1 MTRDQ
6 FLVDEGSGYTT
17 HLWRR
22 PVNRFGRLVWIWCDA
37 PPGEKYEIRFE
48 ERDRRPVDC
57 FDLPLFGNF
66 LDPETNIS

>member
-22 PVNRFGRLVWIWCDA
+22 PVNRFGHLVWICCDA
-37 PPGEKYEIRFE
+37 PPGEKYSIRFE
-48 ERDRRPVDC
+48 ERDGRPVDC
-57 FDLPLFGNF
+57 FDLPIFGDF
-66 LDPETNIS
+66 IEPSTKIS